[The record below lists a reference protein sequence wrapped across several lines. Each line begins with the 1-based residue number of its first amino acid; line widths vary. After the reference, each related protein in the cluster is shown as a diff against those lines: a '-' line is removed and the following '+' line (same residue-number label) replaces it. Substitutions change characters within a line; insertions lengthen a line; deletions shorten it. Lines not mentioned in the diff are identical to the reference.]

1 MICDRIKQ
9 LREQAGYSQA
19 QLAKRLDVTRSSV
32 NAWEMGLSMPT
43 TQYVV
48 TLAKLFHVSADYLL
62 GLTASSSIVL
72 DGYTQEEI
80 ELLYK
85 LIRYFDDQKKQ
96 RAYRE
101 LKTPPRRRTPPAG
114 RGSLLFY
121 FFCFFFM
128 RRSMCC
134 NPHRHSQEAAPRS
147 SEPSANCFFFM
158 SISSCVAF
166 A

>member
-32 NAWEMGLSMPT
+32 NAWEMRLSMPT

-72 DGYTQEEI
+72 DGYTKEEI

-85 LIRYFDDQKKQ
+85 LIRYFDNQKKQ
-96 RAYRE
+96 R
-101 LKTPPRRRTPPAG
+101 
-114 RGSLLFY
+114 
-121 FFCFFFM
+121 
-128 RRSMCC
+128 
-134 NPHRHSQEAAPRS
+134 
-147 SEPSANCFFFM
+147 
-158 SISSCVAF
+158 
-166 A
+166 

>member
-1 MICDRIKQ
+1 MICNRIKQ
-9 LREQAGYSQA
+9 LQEQAGYSQA

-96 RAYRE
+96 R
-101 LKTPPRRRTPPAG
+101 
-114 RGSLLFY
+114 
-121 FFCFFFM
+121 
-128 RRSMCC
+128 
-134 NPHRHSQEAAPRS
+134 
-147 SEPSANCFFFM
+147 
-158 SISSCVAF
+158 
-166 A
+166 

>member
-85 LIRYFDDQKKQ
+85 LIRYFDDQK
-96 RAYRE
+96 
-101 LKTPPRRRTPPAG
+101 
-114 RGSLLFY
+114 
-121 FFCFFFM
+121 
-128 RRSMCC
+128 
-134 NPHRHSQEAAPRS
+134 
-147 SEPSANCFFFM
+147 
-158 SISSCVAF
+158 
-166 A
+166 

>member
-62 GLTASSSIVL
+62 GLTATSSIVL

-96 RAYRE
+96 R
-101 LKTPPRRRTPPAG
+101 
-114 RGSLLFY
+114 
-121 FFCFFFM
+121 
-128 RRSMCC
+128 
-134 NPHRHSQEAAPRS
+134 
-147 SEPSANCFFFM
+147 
-158 SISSCVAF
+158 
-166 A
+166 

>member
-9 LREQAGYSQA
+9 LREKAGYSQA

-96 RAYRE
+96 R
-101 LKTPPRRRTPPAG
+101 
-114 RGSLLFY
+114 
-121 FFCFFFM
+121 
-128 RRSMCC
+128 
-134 NPHRHSQEAAPRS
+134 
-147 SEPSANCFFFM
+147 
-158 SISSCVAF
+158 
-166 A
+166 

>member
-9 LREQAGYSQA
+9 LREQAGYSQV

-96 RAYRE
+96 R
-101 LKTPPRRRTPPAG
+101 
-114 RGSLLFY
+114 
-121 FFCFFFM
+121 
-128 RRSMCC
+128 
-134 NPHRHSQEAAPRS
+134 
-147 SEPSANCFFFM
+147 
-158 SISSCVAF
+158 
-166 A
+166 

>member
-85 LIRYFDDQKKQ
+85 LIRYFDDQKK
-96 RAYRE
+96 
-101 LKTPPRRRTPPAG
+101 
-114 RGSLLFY
+114 
-121 FFCFFFM
+121 
-128 RRSMCC
+128 
-134 NPHRHSQEAAPRS
+134 HR
-147 SEPSANCFFFM
+147 
-158 SISSCVAF
+158 
-166 A
+166 

>member
-32 NAWEMGLSMPT
+32 NAWEMGFSMPT

-48 TLAKLFHVSADYLL
+48 ALAKLFHVSADYLL

-96 RAYRE
+96 R
-101 LKTPPRRRTPPAG
+101 
-114 RGSLLFY
+114 
-121 FFCFFFM
+121 
-128 RRSMCC
+128 
-134 NPHRHSQEAAPRS
+134 
-147 SEPSANCFFFM
+147 
-158 SISSCVAF
+158 
-166 A
+166 